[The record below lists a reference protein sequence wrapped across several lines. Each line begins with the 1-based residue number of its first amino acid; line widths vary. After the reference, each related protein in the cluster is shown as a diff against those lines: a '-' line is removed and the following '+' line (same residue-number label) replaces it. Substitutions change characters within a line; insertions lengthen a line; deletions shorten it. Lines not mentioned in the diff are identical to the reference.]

1 LVDAL
6 VFDFD
11 GVVLDTETPDFLTW
25 QEVFHEHG
33 VELDRSLWTGL
44 IGGAAGA
51 FDLYAHLEGLAGTDV
66 DRDAVR
72 RKRRPR
78 YLDLIEAEPVLPGVR
93 EYILE
98 AKRTDLKLGLASSSS
113 RDWVE
118 GHLTSRGLVH
128 HFDCIRG
135 SDDVSRVKP
144 EPELYLSVLD
154 ALGARAQSSIAI
166 EDSPNGIAAA
176 KAAGLFCVAVPNRM
190 TKGLPL
196 QRADL
201 ILDSLSDLTLEELAQ
216 IAGRAA

>member
-1 LVDAL
+1 MVEAL
-6 VFDFD
+6 IFDFD

-44 IGGAAGA
+44 IGGGAGV
-51 FDLYAHLEGLAGTDV
+51 FDMYAHLEKLAGTDV
-66 DRDAVR
+66 DREEVR

-78 YLDLIEAEPVLPGVR
+78 YLGLIEAEAVLPGVR

-98 AKRTDLKLGLASSSS
+98 AERTDLKLGLASSSS
-113 RDWVE
+113 RDWVG

-144 EPELYLSVLD
+144 DPELYVSVLD

-196 QRADL
+196 QGADL
-201 ILDSLSDLTLEELAQ
+201 VLDSLSDLTLEELAQ